1 MGEGKFLVAGMLAVA
16 LACGSSQQA
25 NAQPKPQPGGTA
37 VFTLTQ
43 DPPNVNPDVTTG
55 LANRQI
61 GCVLLDGL
69 VDLSNDYRILPALA
83 KSWTISPDGLT
94 YSFELEKTKWHD
106 GKPFTAE
113 DVRYSLVE
121 VAAKYSA
128 VFGPA
133 GRLIQTVDT
142 SQPDKVVIK
151 LSQPFGP
158 FLVSLTCPQG
168 SAILP
173 SHLFQG
179 TNPLQNPFNTQS
191 PVGTGPFKL
200 VEWKRGQYIRMEKNR
215 DYRIPG
221 KPLLDE
227 LVAKIISQPA
237 AAVQALQAGEVD
249 AVQSVQA
256 SYVATV
262 KADPKLKVETSDI
275 APLTTMAFLNVKRKP
290 LDDMRV
296 RQALYMALDREY
308 IFKNAF
314 FGLGAVA
321 VAPWTTEI
329 KWAVNPEI
337 DLRKQYPFDVAK
349 ANALLDEAG
358 VKRGADGK
366 RFALKFVIYNSEYP
380 EFVQVSSAMKS
391 MWGAVGVDVD
401 IESMETATLIKRVFE
416 AHDFDVVV
424 QSYSSYGDPSLGIAR
439 SFISSS
445 IGKNSGNAGSYSNAE
460 LDALFAK
467 GEGDSAFE
475 ARGKYYKEA
484 AVILARELPVLPLR
498 QLQNNDAATK
508 RLHDVWGTVQGFG
521 TWTHAWLEK

>member
-1 MGEGKFLVAGMLAVA
+1 MGEGKLFATGILAVS
-16 LACGSSQQA
+16 LACGLSLPVS
-25 NAQPKPQPGGTA
+25 AQPKPQPGGTA

-69 VDLSNDYRILPALA
+69 VDLSNDYKILPALA

-133 GRLIQTVDT
+133 GRLIQNVDT

-200 VEWKRGQYIRMEKNR
+200 VEWKRGQYIRMEKNK
-215 DYRIPG
+215 DYRLPG
-221 KPLLDE
+221 L
-227 LVAKIISQPA
+227 
-237 AAVQALQAGEVD
+237 
-249 AVQSVQA
+249 
-256 SYVATV
+256 
-262 KADPKLKVETSDI
+262 
-275 APLTTMAFLNVKRKP
+275 
-290 LDDMRV
+290 
-296 RQALYMALDREY
+296 
-308 IFKNAF
+308 
-314 FGLGAVA
+314 
-321 VAPWTTEI
+321 
-329 KWAVNPEI
+329 
-337 DLRKQYPFDVAK
+337 
-349 ANALLDEAG
+349 
-358 VKRGADGK
+358 
-366 RFALKFVIYNSEYP
+366 
-380 EFVQVSSAMKS
+380 
-391 MWGAVGVDVD
+391 
-401 IESMETATLIKRVFE
+401 
-416 AHDFDVVV
+416 
-424 QSYSSYGDPSLGIAR
+424 
-439 SFISSS
+439 
-445 IGKNSGNAGSYSNAE
+445 
-460 LDALFAK
+460 
-467 GEGDSAFE
+467 
-475 ARGKYYKEA
+475 
-484 AVILARELPVLPLR
+484 
-498 QLQNNDAATK
+498 
-508 RLHDVWGTVQGFG
+508 
-521 TWTHAWLEK
+521 